1 MQSVFLKE
9 IRTALQEDPSG
20 YIAQMEQQHWQKLME
35 IVTSMEAHRN
45 TCPILLLSGPSG
57 SGKTITAMMLESILD
72 RMGLETHTLSMD
84 NYFKS
89 MTAEE
94 QQLAESGQFDLES
107 PERVDIP
114 FLNAQLKEIRDG
126 KPVALPKYDFRIA
139 KRVPSGQTLQRKP
152 QELVILEG
160 IHALNPAVITLSDK
174 EAARCYVNV
183 QTAVRTDSGM
193 LIPPSYIRLLRR
205 MIRDLKY
212 RKRSLTDT
220 IQMHHSVQVGE
231 DTFITP
237 YQQLANYTVNTFL
250 PYETFAYAEIFRQM
264 PETMEIAQQIPELAA
279 VLQETIPFSLD
290 WIPETALI
298 REFIGGSVYYNQ

>member
-9 IRTALQEDPSG
+9 VKTALQEDPFG
-20 YIAQMEQQHWQKLME
+20 YIAQVEQQHRQKLME
-35 IVTSMEAHRN
+35 IVTSMETHRN

-72 RMGLETHTLSMD
+72 RRGLETHTLSMD

-94 QQLAESGQFDLES
+94 KHLAESGQFDLES

-114 FLNAQLKEIRDG
+114 FLNAQLKDIRDG
-126 KPVALPKYDFRIA
+126 KPVILPKYDFRIA
-139 KRVPSGQTLQRKP
+139 KRVSSEQILQRKP

-160 IHALNPAVITLSDK
+160 IHALNPSVITLSDK
-174 EAARCYVNV
+174 EASRCYVNV
-183 QTAVRTDSGM
+183 QTTLRTDSDT
-193 LIPPSYIRLLRR
+193 LISPSYIRLMRR

-220 IQMHHSVQVGE
+220 IQMHHSVQIGE

-237 YQQLANYTVNTFL
+237 YQQLANYTINTFL
-250 PYETFAYAEIFRQM
+250 PYEIFAYAEIFRQM
-264 PETMEIAQQIPELAA
+264 PEAMEIAKQIPELAA
-279 VLQETIPFSLD
+279 ILQETVPFALD

>member
-1 MQSVFLKE
+1 MQSIFLKE
-9 IRTALQEDPSG
+9 VQMALQGNPIG
-20 YIAQMEQQHWQKLME
+20 YIAKVEQQHWQQLMK
-35 IVTSMEAHRN
+35 IVTSMKAHQN

-57 SGKTITAMMLESILD
+57 SGKTITAMMIESILD

-94 QQLAESGQFDLES
+94 QQLAEMGKFDLES

-114 FLNAQLKEIRDG
+114 FLNAQLKDIRDG
-126 KPVALPKYDFRIA
+126 KPVSLPKYDFRIA
-139 KRVPSGQTLQRKP
+139 KRVPSGQILQRKP

-160 IHALNPAVITLSDK
+160 IHALNPSVITLSNQ

-193 LIPPSYIRLLRR
+193 LVPPSYIRLLRR
-205 MIRDLKY
+205 MIRDWKY

-220 IQMHHSVQVGE
+220 IRMHHSVQVGE

-237 YQQLANYTVNTFL
+237 YQHLANYTVNTFL
-250 PYETFAYAEIFRQM
+250 PYEIFAYKEIFSQT
-264 PETMEIAQQIPELAA
+264 PEAMKIAQQIPELAA
-279 VLQETIPFSLD
+279 ILQETIPFSLD
-290 WIPETALI
+290 WIPKNALI

>member
-1 MQSVFLKE
+1 MQSIFLKE
-9 IRTALQEDPSG
+9 VQTALQENPIG
-20 YIAQMEQQHWQKLME
+20 YIAQAEQQHWQQLMK
-35 IVTSMEAHRN
+35 IVTSMKEHRN

-57 SGKTITAMMLESILD
+57 SGKTITAMMIESILD

-94 QQLAESGQFDLES
+94 QQLAEIGKFDLES

-114 FLNAQLKEIRDG
+114 FLNAQLKDIRDG
-126 KPVALPKYDFRIA
+126 KSVSLPKYDFRIA
-139 KRVPSGQTLQRKP
+139 KRVPSGQILQRRP

-160 IHALNPAVITLSDK
+160 IHALNPSVITLSDK
-174 EAARCYVNV
+174 EAARCYVDV

-205 MIRDLKY
+205 MIRDWKY

-220 IQMHHSVQVGE
+220 IRMHHSVQVGE

-237 YQQLANYTVNTFL
+237 YRHLANYTVNTFL
-250 PYETFAYAEIFRQM
+250 PYEIFAYKEIFSQA
-264 PETMEIAQQIPELAA
+264 PEAMKIAQQIPELAA
-279 VLQETIPFSLD
+279 ILQETIPFSLD
-290 WIPETALI
+290 WIPENALI

>member
-1 MQSVFLKE
+1 MQSIFLKE
-9 IRTALQEDPSG
+9 VQMALQGNPIG
-20 YIAQMEQQHWQKLME
+20 YIAKVEQQHWQQLMK
-35 IVTSMEAHRN
+35 IVTSLQAHQN

-57 SGKTITAMMLESILD
+57 SGKTITAMMIESILD

-94 QQLAESGQFDLES
+94 QQLAETGKFDLES

-114 FLNAQLKEIRDG
+114 FLNAQLKDIRDG
-126 KPVALPKYDFRIA
+126 KPVSLPKYDFRIA
-139 KRVPSGQTLQRKP
+139 KRVPSGQILQRKP

-160 IHALNPAVITLSDK
+160 IHALNPSVITLSDQ

-193 LIPPSYIRLLRR
+193 LVLPSYIRLLRR
-205 MIRDLKY
+205 MIRDWKY

-220 IQMHHSVQVGE
+220 IRMHHSVQVGE

-237 YQQLANYTVNTFL
+237 YQHLANYTVNTFL
-250 PYETFAYAEIFRQM
+250 PYEIFAYKEIFSQT
-264 PETMEIAQQIPELAA
+264 PEAMKIAQQIPELAA
-279 VLQETIPFSLD
+279 ILQETIPFSLD
-290 WIPETALI
+290 WIPKNALI